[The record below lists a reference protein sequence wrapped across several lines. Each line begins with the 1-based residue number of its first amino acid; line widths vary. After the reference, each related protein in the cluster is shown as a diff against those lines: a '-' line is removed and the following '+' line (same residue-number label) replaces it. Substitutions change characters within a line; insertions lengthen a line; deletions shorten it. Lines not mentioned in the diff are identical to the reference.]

1 MLSHLKIFWNKFGGV
16 EKRLLLIFTLLLL
29 GSTVTYAATRN
40 QNSQRV
46 PRYGGTYTEGLVG
59 APQHINPLLATVNEA
74 DTDLARVVYSGLLK
88 FDENLNLV
96 PDLAENLPEINP
108 NGREYTVKLK
118 SDLKWHDG
126 TGINADDVIFTY
138 QAVQNPELGSPLRRS
153 WMRVE
158 VAKIDDLTVK
168 ITTRESSAA
177 FIANLTLG
185 LLPRHVWENVP
196 ASSFALSKFNL
207 EPIGSGPYAVTEIQ
221 RNRDGAVRS
230 VTLAGVKDFYG
241 DGPYIENLVF
251 KFYETTDE
259 LINAYH
265 SRQVS
270 GLGYVPFDQN
280 LFIQPK
286 ENLQQIYL
294 PLAQYQA
301 IFINRTKNPAP
312 LEDARVRLALAKS
325 VDKQKIIDEVY
336 VGQGSET
343 YGPILPGY
351 LGYHEQIPGAD
362 MNIYDAAR
370 AEALLEEAGWI
381 EDPQTGFRKDKL
393 GRTLSLSLAT
403 NDFPPNVLTA
413 QALKKAWE
421 AVGVQINLSI
431 ETAAN
436 LDEKYIK
443 PRNYELLLYIEN
455 VGTDPDPYP
464 FWHSSQ
470 LRDPGLN
477 LSTFFNRTAD
487 RLLVEARANI
497 APADRA
503 VRYRQFQEIFVGD
516 VPAVFLNRSVYVYNL
531 PKSVKGV
538 NLGTTYVPSER
549 FANIADWYVETKR
562 VKK

>member
-487 RLLVEARANI
+487 RLLVESRANI

>member
-362 MNIYDAAR
+362 MNVYDDAR

>member
-1 MLSHLKIFWNKFGGV
+1 LLSHLKIFWNKFGGV

-362 MNIYDAAR
+362 MNVYDAAR

>member
-1 MLSHLKIFWNKFGGV
+1 LLSHLKIFWNKFGGV

-351 LGYHEQIPGAD
+351 LGKARKPMDRFCPAISAI
-362 MNIYDAAR
+362 MNKSPAR
-370 AEALLEEAGWI
+370 I
-381 EDPQTGFRKDKL
+381 
-393 GRTLSLSLAT
+393 
-403 NDFPPNVLTA
+403 
-413 QALKKAWE
+413 
-421 AVGVQINLSI
+421 
-431 ETAAN
+431 
-436 LDEKYIK
+436 
-443 PRNYELLLYIEN
+443 
-455 VGTDPDPYP
+455 
-464 FWHSSQ
+464 
-470 LRDPGLN
+470 
-477 LSTFFNRTAD
+477 
-487 RLLVEARANI
+487 
-497 APADRA
+497 
-503 VRYRQFQEIFVGD
+503 
-516 VPAVFLNRSVYVYNL
+516 
-531 PKSVKGV
+531 
-538 NLGTTYVPSER
+538 
-549 FANIADWYVETKR
+549 
-562 VKK
+562 

>member
-362 MNIYDAAR
+362 MNIYDDAR

>member
-1 MLSHLKIFWNKFGGV
+1 LLSHLKIFWNKFGGV

-362 MNIYDAAR
+362 MNVYDDAR